1 MEKNNALTDYKDDIK
16 KMFEKHD
23 YEKVKI
29 QEELK
34 LNWRSLWKEIEAAR
48 FRDKKSRLIKSEQYS
63 STIPSR
69 KEMVPL

>member
-1 MEKNNALTDYKDDIK
+1 MPRTDYKDDIK

-34 LNWRSLWKEIEAAR
+34 LNWRSLWKEIEQPGLET
-48 FRDKKSRLIKSEQYS
+48 KNL
-63 STIPSR
+63 
-69 KEMVPL
+69 V